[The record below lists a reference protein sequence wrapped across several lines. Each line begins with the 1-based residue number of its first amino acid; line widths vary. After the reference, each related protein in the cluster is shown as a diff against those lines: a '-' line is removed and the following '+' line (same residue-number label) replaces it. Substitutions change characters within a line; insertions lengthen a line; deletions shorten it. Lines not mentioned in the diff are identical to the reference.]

1 MGQRILLAEDTAD
14 MNKVVTAVLEHDGYD
29 VDSFLDGKS
38 ALDALL
44 SNRYDAA
51 ILDIMMPGRTGIEV
65 LKEIRSNND
74 ETPVILLTAKSE
86 IEDKVD
92 GLDAGANDY
101 LTKPFSMKE
110 LLARIRAL
118 LRTKNVTN
126 NKIMCF
132 SDIKVD
138 SENLTISSENTVGLS
153 NHEYELIKLLINNA
167 GRELD
172 TGYLKDHI
180 WEEDD
185 SADSDT
191 VWLYISYLKEKLD
204 SISSN
209 LEIKG
214 EKGGQFILSERL

>member
-1 MGQRILLAEDTAD
+1 MGQKILLAEDTAD
-14 MNKVVTAVLEHDGYD
+14 MNKVVTAVLEHDGYE

-38 ALDALL
+38 ALKALM

-51 ILDIMMPGRTGIEV
+51 LLDIMMPGMTGIEV
-65 LKEIRSNND
+65 LKEIRSIND

-118 LRTKNVTN
+118 LRTQNVAN
-126 NKIMCF
+126 NKIIVF

-138 SENLTISSENTVGLS
+138 SEKLTVSSENTVGLS
-153 NHEYELIKLLINNA
+153 NHEYELIKLLINNI

-172 TGYLKDHI
+172 TDYIKDHI
-180 WEEDD
+180 WDDDD

-204 SISSN
+204 SISSK

-214 EKGGQFILSERL
+214 EKGGQFILLER

>member
-1 MGQRILLAEDTAD
+1 MGQKILLAEDTAD
-14 MNKVVTAVLEHDGYD
+14 MNKVVTAVLEHDGYE

-38 ALDALL
+38 ALKALM

-51 ILDIMMPGRTGIEV
+51 LLDIMMPGMTGIEV
-65 LKEIRSNND
+65 LKEIRSTND

-110 LLARIRAL
+110 LLARIRSL
-118 LRTKNVTN
+118 LRTQNVAN
-126 NKIMCF
+126 NKIIVF

-138 SENLTISSENTVGLS
+138 SENLTVSSENTVGLS
-153 NHEYELIKLLINNA
+153 NHEYELIKLLINNF

-172 TGYLKDHI
+172 TDFIKDHI
-180 WEEDD
+180 WDDDD
-185 SADSDT
+185 SADADT

-204 SISSN
+204 SISSK

-214 EKGGQFILSERL
+214 EKGGQFILLER

>member
-1 MGQRILLAEDTAD
+1 MGQKILLAEDTAD
-14 MNKVVTAVLEHDGYD
+14 MNKVVTAVLEHDGYE

-38 ALDALL
+38 ALKALM

-51 ILDIMMPGRTGIEV
+51 LLDIMMPGMTGIEV
-65 LKEIRSNND
+65 LKEIRSIND

-118 LRTKNVTN
+118 LRTQNVAN
-126 NKIMCF
+126 NKIIVF

-138 SENLTISSENTVGLS
+138 SEKLTVSSENTVGLS
-153 NHEYELIKLLINNA
+153 NHEYELIKLLINNF

-172 TGYLKDHI
+172 TDYIKDHI
-180 WEEDD
+180 WDDDD

-204 SISSN
+204 SISSK

-214 EKGGQFILSERL
+214 EKGGQFILLER

>member
-1 MGQRILLAEDTAD
+1 MGQKILLAEDTAD
-14 MNKVVTAVLEHDGYD
+14 MNKVITAVLEHDGYE
-29 VDSFLDGKS
+29 VDSFMDGKS

-44 SNRYDAA
+44 DSRYDAA
-51 ILDIMMPGRTGIEV
+51 VLDIMMPMMTGLEV
-65 LKEIRSNND
+65 LKEIRKNND

-118 LRTKNVTN
+118 LRTKNVSN
-126 NKIMCF
+126 GKLICF

-153 NHEYELIKLLINNA
+153 NHEYELIKMLINNA

-172 TGYLKDHI
+172 TDYLKEHI
-180 WEEDD
+180 WDEDD

-191 VWLYISYLKEKLD
+191 VWLYVSYLKEKLN

-209 LEIKG
+209 LVIKG
-214 EKGGQFILSERL
+214 EKGGQFILSEQ